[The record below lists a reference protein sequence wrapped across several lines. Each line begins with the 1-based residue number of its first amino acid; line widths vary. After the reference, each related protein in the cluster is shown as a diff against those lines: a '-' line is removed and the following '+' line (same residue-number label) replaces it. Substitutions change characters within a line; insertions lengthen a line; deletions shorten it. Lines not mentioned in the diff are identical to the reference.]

1 MVDSRFGENAS
12 TNFYSKCLVFVPLYN
27 FLDYMFDDLS
37 NNAKCQRT
45 QLTFWILMWVG
56 HFTIPS

>member
-1 MVDSRFGENAS
+1 M
-12 TNFYSKCLVFVPLYN
+12 FVSLYK
-27 FLDYMFDDLS
+27 FLDYMFDDVIH
-37 NNAKCQRT
+37 NAKCQRT